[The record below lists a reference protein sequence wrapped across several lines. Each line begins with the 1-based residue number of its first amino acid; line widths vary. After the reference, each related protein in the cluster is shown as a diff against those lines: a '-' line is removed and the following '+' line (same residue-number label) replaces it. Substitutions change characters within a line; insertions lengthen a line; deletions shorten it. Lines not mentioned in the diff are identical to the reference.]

1 MNRKMLAA
9 ATGLFV
15 VAAGMLIWTAPA
27 SADAPFPADCH
38 LDGINQGLDSAIAQ
52 IKSSP
57 ALGHADGEYGKALAS
72 IQEVKNHLHNGCRDW
87 NEHRH

>member
-1 MNRKMLAA
+1 MNRTMLASGTA
-9 ATGLFV
+9 LVA
-15 VAAGMLIWTAPA
+15 VAAGMLLWPPPA
-27 SADAPFPADCH
+27 AADAPFPPDCH

-87 NEHRH
+87 NAHK